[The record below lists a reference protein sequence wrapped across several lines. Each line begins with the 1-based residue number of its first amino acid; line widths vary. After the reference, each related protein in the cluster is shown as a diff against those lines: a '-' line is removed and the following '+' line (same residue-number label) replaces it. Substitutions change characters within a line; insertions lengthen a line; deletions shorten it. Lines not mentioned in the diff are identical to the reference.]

1 MKTLTPLLR
10 AATLV
15 ALAGCGARPPAA
27 PPTPEAEALAAVT
40 LPPLPDWTD
49 RYADQNQGDPRF
61 FVIEEVMRRYDLSR
75 LAAVEAQN
83 HFRDLR
89 RPPPDAAAASPWTP
103 PSATEAWATAVARA
117 KAGTYESGLD
127 PAALE
132 RAPFIVVFDLD
143 DTLYAQYHL
152 PEGCGD
158 VDYVT
163 TKGQAKRIQMTP
175 GWAEAIGRI
184 RDAGG
189 EVALFSANLDDATLE
204 NLGHIQL
211 QGKPLLGHP
220 AIAGVLTN
228 SHLVLQSKH
237 EGPGREAPK
246 DGRPVVEPSKD
257 LRVFDE
263 TLERVIIVDDNP
275 LRLFQYGNVRLF
287 KKFHGDVQC
296 GDQPARKDLQAGL
309 LAVVADEVVEA
320 AAYAKDAGLSFAAAY
335 RPYTMLGQVAV
346 DAAMRSLGLDR
357 KAAIAFVRAHADVVD
372 ARF

>member
-10 AATLV
+10 AAALV
-15 ALAGCGARPPAA
+15 ALAGCGARPPA
-27 PPTPEAEALAAVT
+27 PPPSPEAEALAAVT
-40 LPPLPDWTD
+40 LPPLPDWTN

-61 FVIEEVMRRYDLSR
+61 FVIEEVMRAHGLSR

-83 HFRDLR
+83 HYRDATR
-89 RPPPDAAAASPWTP
+89 AQPDGDRAALWD
-103 PSATEAWATAVARA
+103 EAVARA
-117 KAGTYESGLD
+117 KGGDFESGLE
-127 PAALE
+127 PAALAA
-132 RAPFIVVFDLD
+132 APFIVVFDLD
-143 DTLYAQYHL
+143 DTLYDQYRT
-152 PEGCGD
+152 GADCGD
-158 VDYVT
+158 VVYT
-163 TKGQAKRIQMTP
+163 QADGEPKHIHMAP
-175 GWAEAIGRI
+175 GWSEAIGRI
-184 RDAGG
+184 RAAGG
-189 EVALFSANLDDATLE
+189 LVALFSANLDDPTHE
-204 NLGHIQL
+204 NLRHVELEGT
-211 QGKPLLGHP
+211 PLLGHP

-237 EGPGREAPK
+237 EGPGRAAPRK
-246 DGRPVVEPSKD
+246 GRPVVEPSKD

-287 KKFHGDVQC
+287 KKFHADVQC
-296 GDQPARKDLQAGL
+296 GDAAARKDLQAGL

-357 KAAIAFVRAHADVVD
+357 KAAIAFVRAHPEVVD

>member
-1 MKTLTPLLR
+1 MKTLTTLLR
-10 AATLV
+10 ATTLV
-15 ALAGCGARPPAA
+15 ALAGCGARPPAE
-27 PPTPEAEALAAVT
+27 PPLTPEAQALAAVT

-61 FVIEEVMRRYDLSR
+61 FVIEQVMRTHGLTR

-83 HFRDLR
+83 HYRDLTR
-89 RPPPDAAAASPWTP
+89 AQPDGDRAAQWG
-103 PSATEAWATAVARA
+103 EAVARA
-117 KAGTYESGLD
+117 KRGEFESGLD
-127 PAALE
+127 PAALA

-143 DTLYAQYHL
+143 DTLYDQYR
-152 PEGCGD
+152 PGPACGD
-158 VDYVT
+158 VVFAQPD
-163 TKGQAKRIQMTP
+163 GAEKRIQMTP

-189 EVALFSANLDDATLE
+189 TVALFSANLDEPTHT
-204 NLGHIQL
+204 NLRHVL
-211 QGKPLLGHP
+211 LDGKPLLGHP

-237 EGPGREAPK
+237 EGPGRDAPRK
-246 DGRPVVEPSKD
+246 GRPVVEPSKD

-275 LRLFQYGNVRLF
+275 LRLFQYGNTRLF

-357 KAAIAFVRAHADVVD
+357 KAAIAFVRAHPEVVD